1 MRDFNSGINEIRTID
16 KVCLLNYSYLNLQE
30 NLQPYNK
37 KAKVIMRF
45 KTLFLANFFIT
56 LCLVIVFLIFNNQSK
71 QSQKD
76 FDALE
81 FEMFELILESNE
93 LEKLLIDRETGQ
105 RGYLLTGD
113 KTFLEPFIEAG
124 RLIPNILNDLE
135 LHFLPDDFKKIAE
148 LIEERAKYYES
159 TFLLADNIQQQQQQQ
174 QITDLIAQG
183 KGNFFTESLREL
195 LNKQITIQQ
204 DTLTQLEID
213 HDEQIAFE
221 EQFNLLFVAFLL
233 LSNLGLMLLAIFKIS
248 KPIESVITYLQ
259 TFSVDRSATLDI
271 TPPGIQETD
280 QLIQFNKNM
289 ASAILE
295 SETKLENA
303 VATKNVFLSNMSHEL
318 RTPLNGI
325 YGALQ
330 LVEGHSDTEKSLLA
344 AAKRSAEALNRI
356 VGDILD
362 SQRLQEGKIK
372 LLSKWHTTLDIFNH
386 SVELFSS
393 VATVKKLSLNANLSA
408 ALPHAI
414 HCDDV
419 RLGQIINNILGNA
432 IKFTE
437 KGEINLSVDYIDA
450 HLIIEISDSG
460 IGMDEVALS
469 HLFER
474 FTQADSSLRKQYQG
488 AGLGMSITKQ
498 LVKLMNGTIE
508 VTSELG
514 KGTTF
519 KVSLPVEGQSVS
531 PLKPTASYRSSNS
544 SESAVILLVDDDAS
558 NRLVGAEILK
568 KQFKN
573 VETAEDGKEA
583 MEKIV
588 NGHYDLVVTD
598 IGMPIMDGEE
608 LLENIKSTHPDL
620 PVIAL
625 TGNAYQTDIDSY
637 ISQGFS
643 AVETKPFD
651 KVSILSTVDRLLAQS
666 E

>member
-1 MRDFNSGINEIRTID
+1 
-16 KVCLLNYSYLNLQE
+16 
-30 NLQPYNK
+30 
-37 KAKVIMRF
+37 MRF

-56 LCLVIVFLIFNNQSK
+56 SFLVIFFYVFQNQTT
-71 QSQKD
+71 QIQKD

-81 FEMFELILESNE
+81 NRTFELILKSTE

-113 KTFLEPFIEAG
+113 KEFLEPFIKAG
-124 RLIPNILNDLE
+124 DEIPLILNQLE
-135 LHFLPDDFKKIAE
+135 LHFLPDDFKAITD
-148 LIEERAKYYES
+148 LIEERRKYYER
-159 TFLLADNIQQQQQQQ
+159 TFLLADNIQQQ

-183 KGNFFTESLREL
+183 KGKFFTDSLLQL
-195 LNKQITIQQ
+195 LDKQIARQQ
-204 DTLTQLEID
+204 DALVQLEID
-213 HDEQIAFE
+213 HDKQIALE
-221 EQFNLLFVAFLL
+221 ELFNLFIVAFLF
-233 LSNLGLMLLAIFKIS
+233 LSNLGLLLLAIFKIT
-248 KPIESVITYLQ
+248 KPIESVIKYLQ
-259 TFSVDRSATLDI
+259 TFSVNRSATLDI
-271 TPPGIQETD
+271 APPGIHETN
-280 QLIQFNKNM
+280 QLIQFNREM

-303 VATKNVFLSNMSHEL
+303 VAAKNLFLSNMSHEL

-330 LVEGHSDTEKSLLA
+330 LVEGHTDTEKSLLN
-344 AAKRSAEALNRI
+344 AAKNSAEALNRI

-362 SQRLQEGKIK
+362 SQRLQEGRIK
-372 LLSKWHTTLDIFNH
+372 LLTSWHTTLDIFNH
-386 SVELFSS
+386 SVELFRS
-393 VATVKKLSLNANLSA
+393 VASVKKLTINANLSA
-408 ALPHAI
+408 TLPHAI

-432 IKFTE
+432 IKFTD
-437 KGEINLSVDYIDA
+437 KGEIKLSANYIED

-460 IGMDEVALS
+460 IGMDEVALN

-498 LVKLMNGTIE
+498 LVEIMNGTIE

-519 KVSLPVEGQSVS
+519 KVTLPFEGQSVT
-531 PLKPTASYRSSNS
+531 PLKPTASYRSANS

-558 NRLVGAEILK
+558 NRLVGSEILK

-573 VETAEDGKEA
+573 VETAADGKEA
-583 MEKIV
+583 LEKII

-598 IGMPIMDGEE
+598 IGMPIMNGEE
-608 LLENIKSTHPDL
+608 LLENIKSSRPDL

-651 KVSILSTVDRLLAQS
+651 KVSILRTVDRLLAQS